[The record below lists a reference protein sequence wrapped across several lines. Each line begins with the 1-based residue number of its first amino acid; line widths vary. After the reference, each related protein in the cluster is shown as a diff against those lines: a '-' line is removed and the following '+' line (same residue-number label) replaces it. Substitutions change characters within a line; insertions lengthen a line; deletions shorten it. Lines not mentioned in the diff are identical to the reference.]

1 MSSAPTPSS
10 TLEKSASESTAEHAA
25 AEGAE
30 ASSDVGSTSTL
41 REMLLSKDP
50 DPALETVESPWN
62 PEEGGRNRVYRGLQ
76 KALGASGMPAIV
88 DVVVGLLE
96 ELQALD
102 TNSGSDADQE
112 ESSGDQDDRGDPLAD
127 TDIGGT

>member
-1 MSSAPTPSS
+1 MKAPAPSSAVDQET
-10 TLEKSASESTAEHAA
+10 TAEHAA
-25 AEGAE
+25 AEGAD
-30 ASSDVGSTSTL
+30 ATDDVGSTSTL

-62 PEEGGRNRVYRGLQ
+62 PDEGGRNRVYRGLQ

-102 TNSGSDADQE
+102 TNSGSDDVDQE

>member
-10 TLEKSASESTAEHAA
+10 TLEDTASESTADHAA

-30 ASSDVGSTSTL
+30 ASDDVGSTSTL

-62 PEEGGRNRVYRGLQ
+62 PEEGGRNRVYRGLK
-76 KALGASGMPAIV
+76 KALGASGMPAVV
-88 DVVVGLLE
+88 DVVIGLLE

-102 TNSGSDADQE
+102 TNSGDDVDQDESADDQE
-112 ESSGDQDDRGDPLAD
+112 DRSDPLAD

>member
-1 MSSAPTPSS
+1 MSAPAPSSAVEQET
-10 TLEKSASESTAEHAA
+10 TAEHAA

-30 ASSDVGSTSTL
+30 ATDEIGSTSTL
-41 REMLLSKDP
+41 REMLLSDEP
-50 DPALETVESPWN
+50 DPELERVESPWN
-62 PEEGGRNRVYRGLQ
+62 PEEGGRNRVYRGLK

-102 TNSGSDADQE
+102 TNSGDDVDQE
-112 ESSGDQDDRGDPLAD
+112 ESSDGQEETTDPLAD
-127 TDIGGT
+127 TEIRGA